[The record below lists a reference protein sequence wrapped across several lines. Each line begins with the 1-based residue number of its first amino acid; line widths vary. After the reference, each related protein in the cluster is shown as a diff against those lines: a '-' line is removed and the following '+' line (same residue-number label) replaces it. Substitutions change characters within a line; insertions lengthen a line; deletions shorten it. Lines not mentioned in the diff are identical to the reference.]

1 MARTDTPAL
10 WSCRWSPS
18 CASQFLCGLWPCDS
32 PACCCLLNAPAFQG
46 GGWLEAG
53 RSRPGLCPSGRW
65 QSVGGTA
72 SWAGGG
78 RGSMAHCH
86 LEPSSIRLSS
96 ELPSRSPRLQTGLGL
111 EGTTLSFVVQDQ
123 HPTAHGT
130 SWRCSQTLLSTGCQ
144 HRAFNPAVPWRAP
157 PPRACRLSWKS
168 GFRPTRSINKAGGS
182 SGRPSSPGGGTRACP
197 PRPLR

>member
-78 RGSMAHCH
+78 QGSMAHCH

-157 PPRACRLSWKS
+157 PRGLAGCPGRAAFVPPEAS
-168 GFRPTRSINKAGGS
+168 TRRVGARAG
-182 SGRPSSPGGGTRACP
+182 P
-197 PRPLR
+197 PPQVAALVRVPPAR